1 MAFRC
6 ITRSTARPTGASPLV
21 LLHGGGDTI
30 GTSFGHV
37 LPVLARDR
45 QVIAFE
51 QQGFGHTDDAAALLK
66 HCIGQADLF
75 GSARAGRLPCR

>member
-1 MAFRC
+1 
-6 ITRSTARPTGASPLV
+6 L
-21 LLHGGGDTI
+21 
-30 GTSFGHV
+30 
-37 LPVLARDR
+37 LARDR

-51 QQGFGHTDDAAALLK
+51 QQGFGHTANIADRPFSFVDSADDAAALLK